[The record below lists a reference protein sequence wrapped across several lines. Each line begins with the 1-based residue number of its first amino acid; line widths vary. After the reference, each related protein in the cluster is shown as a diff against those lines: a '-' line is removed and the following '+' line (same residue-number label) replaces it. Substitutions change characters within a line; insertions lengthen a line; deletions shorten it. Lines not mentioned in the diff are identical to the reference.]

1 MSTTAQHTAGISPL
15 PWSIGGNGIGY
26 IEPAR
31 MENAI
36 ICEFDKVEGPF
47 RLGDSMTKANAEYIV
62 KACNLFPGLVEAL
75 EACVAN
81 MEGFTQRAAGKPSAM
96 QEARDILARVKDENF
111 GQASPS
117 LVP

>member
-15 PWSIGGNGIGY
+15 PW
-26 IEPAR
+26 
-31 MENAI
+31 
-36 ICEFDKVEGPF
+36 KVEERVIDGF
-47 RLGDSMTKANAEYIV
+47 GGDELARYIQDSKGEWFIHDVSRENAEYIV

-75 EACVAN
+75 ESLLVWADVVIASDSAEQPFSKSVA
-81 MEGFTQRAAGKPSAM
+81 QK
-96 QEARDILARVKDENF
+96 ARDILVRVKDENF